1 MKLKITHLYP
11 DLLNFY
17 GDSGNI
23 EALKH
28 RLLWRGIDVE
38 ICKITADMRSID
50 LSDTDI
56 IFLGGGGDREEK
68 TVLHKLVENKEAL
81 IDYVNNDGVILAV
94 CGGFDMLGNTVEY
107 GSETVDGPGVLDIY
121 TKTGT
126 VRKTGD
132 VVIKSSLYDGKIV
145 GFENRVGKTQ
155 IGDILP
161 LGEVMHGYGNNGED
175 KTEGAV
181 YKNVIGTHLHGPLL
195 PKNPKLCD
203 YILEKTLRKKY
214 MEFTKLTPLSS
225 ELEDKAN
232 EFIVKR
238 YEGTAK

>member
-1 MKLKITHLYP
+1 M
-11 DLLNFY
+11 
-17 GDSGNI
+17 SG
-23 EALKH
+23 
-28 RLLWRGIDVE
+28 
-38 ICKITADMRSID
+38 
-50 LSDTDI
+50 
-56 IFLGGGGDREEK
+56 
-68 TVLHKLVENKEAL
+68 KLVEINDEL
-81 IDYVNNDGVILAV
+81 IDYANNDGVMLAV

-107 GSETVDGPGVLDIY
+107 GNETVECAGVLDIY
-121 TKTGT
+121 TKAGT
-126 VRKTGD
+126 ERKTGD

-145 GFENRVGKTQ
+145 GFENRVGKTYISNIQ
-155 IGDILP
+155 P
-161 LGEVMHGYGNNGED
+161 LGEIIYGYGNNGED

-203 YILEKTLRKKY
+203 YILEKALRKKY